1 MGRRDHSRDAVVAV
15 QIDNQKEDVR
25 QDAGLRESPSEEAI
39 SFEQWQSRRRR
50 NGNQV
55 CTGSQNGNDGD
66 AHPCQNSTG

>member
-15 QIDNQKEDVR
+15 QIDNQKEDLR
-25 QDAGLRESPSEEAI
+25 QDAGQEAI